1 MRNHILCGLA
11 LILAATAAPT
21 AAEAI
26 TLTANCNADP
36 SNALGNALAGAAPFD
51 VIEVNGTC
59 TQNVTI
65 LIDDLTI
72 QGVGGNPMVAGQ
84 LWVEAARRVTIQNLT
99 VQGNHTPGLNGIVSI
114 NSAAVKVANVSIDGI
129 GDHGVIV
136 LHGASA
142 DLNQV
147 TVTNST
153 RGIVA
158 EDNGS
163 FQVVN
168 SLVESSSDIAI
179 VINRAS
185 SGVVI
190 GTTVQNNGGI
200 GIAFA
205 LGGGGNV
212 ISSTI
217 QNNGSSGVLLSD
229 SASAYIEGSTVVG
242 NAGNG
247 VVVERGSSGNLIG
260 NAIDG
265 NSGNGVVVDGTSN
278 SVSNSNSITNNSG
291 NGISVTA
298 GSHGSLD
305 GNTIQ
310 NNADNGIIIDLG
322 ASAIV
327 TGSTIESNGS
337 VGITVFRGSSAA
349 IEDNTIQG
357 SPEGVALNTHAIG
370 WLRGNTI
377 STSVSEDSSALG
389 ISRGS
394 SAEMRGGNTL
404 TSDGFALFMQLGSTL
419 NQRSGDTVDGPV
431 SINTLSNAELR
442 SVSISGPVAVVDHS
456 LLRIRDQSGD
466 PAHVSVAGSVMV
478 AQDSGLNFFGGAPVK
493 VNGNITCADQESSLG
508 TGTLSHTGMKMGCT
522 GY

>member
-247 VVVERGSSGNLIG
+247 VVV
-260 NAIDG
+260 
-265 NSGNGVVVDGTSN
+265 DGTSN

-456 LLRIRDQSGD
+456 LLRI
-466 PAHVSVAGSVMV
+466 SVAGSVMV